1 MLNPWLLCGVLLVL
15 VIALLL
21 KLYNMKKGMKE
32 LCADLDEHL
41 AHPTNTLLGVSSN
54 DRQLKQLASVLN
66 RQLRRLR
73 RQYRYY
79 MNGNQRLKDAVTGI
93 SHDLRT
99 PLTAICGYLDLLE
112 QEDNTEDVKRWL
124 SIIRNRV
131 DQMIQLSEE
140 LFQYSLTVVTE
151 NDDRIEPVVLNDVLE
166 ECIAGFYAVLKRR
179 GIEPV
184 VHMPE
189 RKIVRSLNAVMLSR
203 VLANLMN
210 NALKYSDGDLEI
222 CLKDTGDILFINTAS
237 GLDQVQIARLFD
249 RFYTVHHADNATG
262 LGLEIARSLLE
273 RMHGSISAEYAENR
287 LCICVQL
294 PKTAESTHTV

>member
-1 MLNPWLLCGVLLVL
+1 
-15 VIALLL
+15 
-21 KLYNMKKGMKE
+21 
-32 LCADLDEHL
+32 
-41 AHPTNTLLGVSSN
+41 
-54 DRQLKQLASVLN
+54 
-66 RQLRRLR
+66 
-73 RQYRYY
+73 
-79 MNGNQRLKDAVTGI
+79 MNGNQRLKTAVTGI

-112 QEDNTEDVKRWL
+112 QEDNTEDGKRWL

-131 DQMIQLSEE
+131 DQMIQLSGE
-140 LFQYSLTVVTE
+140 LFQYSLTEITE
-151 NDDRIEPVVLNDVLE
+151 HDDRLEPVALNDVLE
-166 ECIAGFYAVLKRR
+166 ESIAGFYAVLKRR

-184 VHMPE
+184 VHMPQ
-189 RKIVRSLNAVMLSR
+189 RKIVRSLNEAMLTR

-237 GLDQVQIARLFD
+237 GLDQVQVARLFD

-273 RMHGSISAEYAENR
+273 RMHGSISAEYVQNR
-287 LCICVQL
+287 LCICIRL
-294 PKTAESTHTV
+294 PNTAEKTHTV